1 MQKNSVSKWD
11 IGSNGGGTTQFQQK
25 ISSVFDSINQQGL
38 NAKELELEIR
48 TGSTGDVSQSMQKIS
63 SVVNSIKEQGFEI
76 KELEVETEKEE

>member
-1 MQKNSVSKWD
+1 MD

-38 NAKELELEIR
+38 NAKELELEIS

>member
-1 MQKNSVSKWD
+1 M
-11 IGSNGGGTTQFQQK
+11 
-25 ISSVFDSINQQGL
+25 
-38 NAKELELEIR
+38 ELEIS